1 MTRRPVNLSLYL
13 VTDTGLCGPRGVPAT
28 VQAAVAGGV
37 TVVQLRD
44 PGATD
49 AHFVALVVA
58 VREVLA
64 GTGVPLIIDDR
75 VHLVQDIGAD
85 GVHVGQRDMPPAQ
98 ARQLL
103 GPDAMVGLSVSTIE
117 QVRTARGL
125 GDGVLDYL
133 GVGPVW
139 PTATKPDHGTPIG
152 PGGVAA
158 VAAASPWPV
167 VAIGGITTKRT
178 GMLRHSGAAGV
189 AVVSTVCAAEE
200 PAVAAASLRAAWD
213 GQP

>member
-49 AHFVALVVA
+49 AHFVALGVA

-178 GMLRHSGAAGV
+178 GMLRHSGAADV

>member
-1 MTRRPVNLSLYL
+1 M
-13 VTDTGLCGPRGVPAT
+13 
-28 VQAAVAGGV
+28 
-37 TVVQLRD
+37 RD

-49 AHFVALVVA
+49 AHFVALGVA